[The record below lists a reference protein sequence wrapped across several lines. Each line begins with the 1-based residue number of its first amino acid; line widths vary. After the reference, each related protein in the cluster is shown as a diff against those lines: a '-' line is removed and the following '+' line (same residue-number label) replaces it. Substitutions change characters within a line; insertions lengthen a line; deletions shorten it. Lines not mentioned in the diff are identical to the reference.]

1 MLQSPQKTAS
11 QRLSIPFAF
20 ACVYIFWGS
29 TYIAIKIGGEYL
41 PALLLAGVRFLIS
54 GTLMLGYCRLRGMR
68 LLWNRR
74 QMAWLALFG
83 VLLLGAGNV
92 GLIWAEK
99 FLATGLA
106 SLLVAIVPLYVALIE
121 YFLPDGEPLPARGWL
136 GLFVGSIGLFALLW
150 PSIHKG
156 IAGEVQRILAAAALL
171 GGALCWTVGSVISR
185 RVRLPV
191 NTFVA
196 AGWQMLFAGA
206 FNAILATMFGEWRG
220 AHWTATAVGAIA
232 YLVTFGSL
240 VGFTAYIWLLE
251 HVPVAKVATYAYV
264 NPLVAVALGALI
276 LGERLESSEY
286 IGMVSVILAV
296 FLVTSSRVGKEA
308 VSLGEESVAV
318 ESDV

>member
-1 MLQSPQKTAS
+1 MPQYPQKLVS
-11 QRLSIPFAF
+11 QRLLIPFAF

-29 TYIAIKIGGEYL
+29 TYIAIKIAGEHL

-54 GTLMLGYCRLRGMR
+54 GALMLGYCRLRGLR
-68 LLWNRR
+68 LLWNRP

-83 VLLLGAGNV
+83 ILLLGGGNV

-106 SLLVAIVPLYVALIE
+106 SLLIAIVPLYVALIE
-121 YFLPDGEPLPARGWL
+121 YFLPGGEPLPARGWL
-136 GLFVGSIGLFALLW
+136 GLLIGSVGLFALLW

-156 IAGEVQRILAAAALL
+156 LSGEMQRILAAAALL

-191 NTFVA
+191 NAFVA
-196 AGWQMLFAGA
+196 AGWQMLFAGI

-220 AHWTATAVGAIA
+220 AHWTATAVEAIA

-286 IGMVSVILAV
+286 IGMVSVIFAV
-296 FLVTSSRVGKEA
+296 FLVTSSRIAKA
-308 VSLGEESVAV
+308 KVSRQEPAAV